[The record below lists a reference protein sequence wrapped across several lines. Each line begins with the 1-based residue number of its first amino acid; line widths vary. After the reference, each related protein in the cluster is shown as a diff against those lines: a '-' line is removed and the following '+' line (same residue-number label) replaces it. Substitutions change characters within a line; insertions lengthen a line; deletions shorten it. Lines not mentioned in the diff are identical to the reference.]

1 MIMEG
6 LRASISLETSNV
18 WKMENLENSLGRTR
32 LDQRVGFVDV
42 SHCFYRQRQCC
53 MSPIK
58 TMVGLQGAG
67 FSRQMSEGAFG
78 MQTNN

>member
-1 MIMEG
+1 MEG

-18 WKMENLENSLGRTR
+18 WKMEKLENSLGLTR
-32 LDQRVGFVDV
+32 L
-42 SHCFYRQRQCC
+42 SNCFYRQRQCC